1 MMTDPTPYP
10 AVNAVLRLLLREV
23 RGILGPEFV
32 GMYCYGSLSLG
43 DFAPGSSDIDF
54 LVVTEGEL
62 PGETLHA
69 LDAMHARIAASG
81 LQWAEK
87 LEGSYIPR
95 AALRRYDP
103 ANNRHPTIGADWPFS
118 IRPHGCHWIIERSI
132 VREYGVVVGGPPP
145 RTLIDPVSPDDL
157 RAAVRQALDD
167 FWRMPRDGP
176 EPEWLR
182 TRDYQ
187 AFAILTMCRALYTL
201 AHGTVV
207 SKPAAAVWAR
217 RTLTPPWPALIA
229 QALVWRHD
237 TRPDDMT
244 EMLTFIRYTIAR
256 VESESAE

>member
-1 MMTDPTPYP
+1 M
-10 AVNAVLRLLLREV
+10 
-23 RGILGPEFV
+23 GPEFV

-54 LVVTEGEL
+54 LVVTEHEL
-62 PGETLHA
+62 PERMFHA
-69 LDAMHARIAASG
+69 LDTMHARIATSG
-81 LQWAEK
+81 LKWVDK

-118 IRPHGCHWIIERSI
+118 TRAHGAHWVIERSI
-132 VREYGVVVGGPPP
+132 VREYGVVVQGPPP
-145 RTLIDPVSPDDL
+145 RTLIDPVSSDDL
-157 RAAVRQALDD
+157 TAAVRQALDD

-182 TRDYQ
+182 TRAYQ

-201 AHGTVV
+201 AHGTVA
-207 SKPAAAVWAR
+207 SKPTAAAWAQQ
-217 RTLTPPWPALIA
+217 TLPPPCPALIA
-229 QALVWRHD
+229 KALVWRHD

-244 EMLTFIRYTIAR
+244 AMLAFIRYTI
-256 VESESAE
+256 EEAEKNPGGGRLPA